1 MRKKNYKKGQ
11 FVYRRTLT
19 LADKKK
25 GQVDAQSVGQRLHRG
40 SKPSSSS
47 AQRDRRL
54 MRYFFYGM
62 PLKERMNICMLLA
75 MCVLAM
81 ALGKCF
87 PDKSNGE
94 SDMEKRKT

>member
-25 GQVDAQSVGQRLHRG
+25 GSN
-40 SKPSSSS
+40 PSSSS
-47 AQRDRRL
+47 AQRDYRL

-62 PLKERMNICMLLA
+62 PSKERMHICMLLA
-75 MCVLAM
+75 FCALAM
-81 ALGKCF
+81 ALRKCF

>member
-1 MRKKNYKKGQ
+1 MRKKNFKKGP

-47 AQRDRRL
+47 AQSDRRL
-54 MRYFFYGM
+54 MRYFLYGM
-62 PLKERMNICMLLA
+62 PSKQRMHICMLLA
-75 MCVLAM
+75 FCALAM

-87 PDKSNGE
+87 PDKSNEE

>member
-25 GQVDAQSVGQRLHRG
+25 GSN
-40 SKPSSSS
+40 PSSSS
-47 AQRDRRL
+47 AQRDYRL
-54 MRYFFYGM
+54 MYYFLHGM

>member
-1 MRKKNYKKGQ
+1 MRKKNFKKGP

-25 GQVDAQSVGQRLHRG
+25 G

-54 MRYFFYGM
+54 VHYFLYGM
-62 PLKERMNICMLLA
+62 PSKQRMHICMLLA
-75 MCVLAM
+75 FCALAM
-81 ALGKCF
+81 ALGKFF
-87 PDKSNGE
+87 PDKSNEE